1 VTGLQCGLLLFSR
14 FYKKFDVFWEKS
26 LTGDGLSYSFRTR
39 RKKQFHFMNVAKK
52 FLKEN
57 GIKC

>member
-1 VTGLQCGLLLFSR
+1 VDFFCFTFLQKNLMYFLG
-14 FYKKFDVFWEKS
+14 KG
-26 LTGDGLSYSFRTR
+26 LTGDGLSYTFRSR
-39 RKKQFHFMNVAKK
+39 RKKQFYFMNFTKK

>member
-1 VTGLQCGLLLFSR
+1 VDFFCFTVLQKNLM
-14 FYKKFDVFWEKS
+14 YFWEKG
-26 LTGDGLSYSFRTR
+26 LTGDGLSYSFRSR
-39 RKKQFHFMNVAKK
+39 RKKQFHFMNFAKK